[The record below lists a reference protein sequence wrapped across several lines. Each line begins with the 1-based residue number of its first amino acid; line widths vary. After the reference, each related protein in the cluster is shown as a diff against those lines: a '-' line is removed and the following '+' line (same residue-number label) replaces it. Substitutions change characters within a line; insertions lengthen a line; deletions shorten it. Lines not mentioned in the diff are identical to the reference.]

1 MPTISSYADLIND
14 WDRLLSA
21 CEENG
26 HLLPGYNIGAEP
38 LVGLLEEVKGLK
50 VVQDRLEGNR
60 QATTQEINERCDD
73 GREAARRLR
82 SFIRSRL
89 GTRSEHLPM
98 FGVAPIRARG
108 RRSLKPPPPP
118 PPPPVEDVKAVE
130 TVDPQE

>member
-1 MPTISSYADLIND
+1 MPTISSYADLITD
-14 WDRLLSA
+14 WERLLSA
-21 CEENG
+21 CEENAY
-26 HLLPGYNIGAEP
+26 LLQGFDINAEP
-38 LVGLLEEVKGLK
+38 LVDLLEEVKGLK

-60 QATTQEINERCDD
+60 QATTQDLNEKCDE

-89 GTRSEHLPM
+89 GTRSEHLPA

-118 PPPPVEDVKAVE
+118 PVEDAE
-130 TVDPQE
+130 TPAIEIVNPQE

>member
-1 MPTISSYADLIND
+1 MPTISSYADLITD
-14 WDRLLSA
+14 WERLLSA
-21 CEENG
+21 CEENAY
-26 HLLPGYNIGAEP
+26 LLQGFDINAEP
-38 LVGLLEEVKGLK
+38 LVELLQEVKGLK

-60 QATTQEINERCDD
+60 QATTQDLNEKCDE

-89 GTRSEHLPM
+89 GTRSEHLPA

-118 PPPPVEDVKAVE
+118 PVEDVQMPE
-130 TVDPQE
+130 IVDPQE

>member
-26 HLLPGYNIGAEP
+26 YLLPGFNIDTEP
-38 LVGLLEEVKGLK
+38 LVGLMEEVKGLK

-60 QATTQEINERCDD
+60 QATTQDLNEKCDE

-89 GTRSEHLPM
+89 GTRSEHLPA

-118 PPPPVEDVKAVE
+118 PVEDVE
-130 TVDPQE
+130 TPEIEFINPQE

>member
-1 MPTISSYADLIND
+1 MPTISSYADLITD
-14 WDRLLSA
+14 WERLLSA
-21 CEENG
+21 CEQNAN
-26 HLLPGYNIGAEP
+26 LLQGFDFDFDAEP
-38 LVGLLEEVKGLK
+38 LLGILEEVKGLK

-60 QATTQEINERCDD
+60 QATTQDLNEKCDE

-89 GTRSEHLPM
+89 GTRSEHLPA

-118 PPPPVEDVKAVE
+118 PVEDVKTPE
-130 TVDPQE
+130 IVDPQD